1 MILKL
6 TKQEVQL
13 IISLAQKIIIATEQ
27 QEKKEKAQNS
37 NLIDVLI
44 AVKLGGTTVCLVVK
58 YL

>member
-27 QEKKEKAQNS
+27 QEQKEKAQKDMQLSKVNP
-37 NLIDVLI
+37 NCE
-44 AVKLGGTTVCLVVK
+44 VCED
-58 YL
+58 